1 MVAERI
7 LDLCFARDEQA
18 VAETDRKYGG
28 YCISPHPARKT
39 GKQRYRPGRGCLL
52 DSHLL

>member
-1 MVAERI
+1 MVDERI

-28 YCISPHPARKT
+28 HCISPHPAQKT
-39 GKQRYRPGRGCLL
+39 TLPARTWLPFG
-52 DSHLL
+52 

>member
-1 MVAERI
+1 MNDNEIVALYFDRSETAI
-7 LDLCFARDEQA
+7 
-18 VAETDRKYGG
+18 VETDRKYGG
-28 YCISPHPARKT
+28 YCISPHPARKS